1 MLLMYIK
8 YYFVKIKGTAIAGF
22 FASVGLVGSIFG
34 LTSGLVVLP
43 CDLITTI
50 NK

>member
-1 MLLMYIK
+1 MFLII
-8 YYFVKIKGTAIAGF
+8 YYYNKKKGTAIAGF
-22 FASVGLVGSIFG
+22 FASVGLIGSIFG

-43 CDLITTI
+43 CDLVTTTT

>member
-22 FASVGLVGSIFG
+22 FASVGLVGSIFDRPYD
-34 LTSGLVVLP
+34 VVGVQ
-43 CDLITTI
+43 
-50 NK
+50 